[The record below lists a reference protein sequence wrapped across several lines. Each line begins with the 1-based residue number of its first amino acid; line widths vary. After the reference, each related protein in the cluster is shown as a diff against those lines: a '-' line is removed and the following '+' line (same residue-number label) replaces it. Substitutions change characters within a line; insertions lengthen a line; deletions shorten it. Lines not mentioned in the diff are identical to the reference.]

1 MHVPGSRLGNYRTR
15 WTFYWLSPQEFSGGF
30 NKILIRFKK
39 RKTKSRD
46 LQIAQNHIFVF
57 STRFYHIF
65 TCIYIVFARDKDH
78 ILKLRTLA
86 LFLKRNF

>member
-15 WTFYWLSPQEFSGGF
+15 WTFTDSVRKNLVAVE
-30 NKILIRFKK
+30 KK
-39 RKTKSRD
+39 NEE
-46 LQIAQNHIFVF
+46 IAQNHIAVF

-65 TCIYIVFARDKDH
+65 TRIYTVFALDKDH

-86 LFLKRNF
+86 LFSET